1 MRNYQIGLRGVA
13 LAAALAAASFSAHAD
28 TAIKAFFTFD
38 NVAANSTANSALGS
52 WASKLSFGN
61 ADVVQDVDAFGSY
74 TGTFHWVDAS
84 ATYGDVLIKSDA
96 DAVSGDKVLW
106 NDHQP
111 ILVMFANPVNITRF
125 SIAQDLSGN
134 GNLQQNGSTLSFLDA
149 SGHVI
154 AAADVFYT
162 QGANPALTLQNAGAV
177 HNVSAV
183 LLARGVNYDNMYV
196 NAVAVPEPESWAMFC
211 GGLLLM
217 GAMARRR
224 LF

>member
-1 MRNYQIGLRGVA
+1 MRNNKFGLRGVL
-13 LAAALAAASFSAHAD
+13 LAATLITASISAHAA
-28 TAIKAFFTFD
+28 TPIKAFFTFD
-38 NVAANSTANSALGS
+38 DVLAGSTANSALGA
-52 WASKLSFGN
+52 WASSLSFGN
-61 ADVVQDVDAFGSY
+61 ADVVQDVDAYGSY
-74 TGTFHWVDAS
+74 TGTFHWVDATT
-84 ATYGDVLIKSDA
+84 TYGDVLITSDA

-125 SIAQDLSGN
+125 SIAQDLSGF
-134 GNLQQNGSTLSFLDA
+134 GNPQNNGSTLSFLDA
-149 SGHVI
+149 SGNVI

-162 QGANPALTLQNAGAV
+162 QGGNPALTLQNAGAV

-183 LLARGVNYDNMYV
+183 LLAGGVNYDNMYV